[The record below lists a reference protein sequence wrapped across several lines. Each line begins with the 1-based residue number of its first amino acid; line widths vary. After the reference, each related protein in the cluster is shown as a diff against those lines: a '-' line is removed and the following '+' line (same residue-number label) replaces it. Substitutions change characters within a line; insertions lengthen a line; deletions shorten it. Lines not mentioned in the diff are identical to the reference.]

1 MAIYRLGAKVPEIA
15 KTAFVA
21 DNAVV
26 IGDVGLGERC
36 SVWFG
41 AVIRGDNA
49 PIRIGAASN
58 VQDGA
63 ILHGSPSCGLMIGS
77 GVTVGHGAKLHGCTI
92 GDHSLIGIGA
102 VILDRAVVGR
112 ESLVAAGAV
121 LTAGKEYPPR
131 SLIVGQPAVVK
142 RELNEAEVARLEAN
156 GARYVRD
163 AATYLETLERLV

>member
-1 MAIYRLGAKVPEIA
+1 MAIYRLGAKVPDIA

-21 DNAVV
+21 DNATV

-63 ILHGSPSCGLMIGS
+63 ILHGSPSCALTIGA

-92 GDHSLIGIGA
+92 GDCSLVGIGA
-102 VILDRAVVGR
+102 VILDRVVVGR

-121 LTAGKEYPPR
+121 LTSGKEYPPR

-142 RELNEAEVARLEAN
+142 RELNAHEVARLEVN

>member
-1 MAIYRLGAKVPEIA
+1 MAIYRLGAKTPAVA

-21 DNAVV
+21 DDAQV
-26 IGDVGLGERC
+26 IGDVVLAERC

-49 PIRIGAASN
+49 PIRIGASSN

-63 ILHGSPSCGLMIGS
+63 ILHGSPNCPLTIGF

-92 GDHSLIGIGA
+92 GDRSLVGIGA
-102 VILDRAVVGR
+102 VILDKVVVGH
-112 ESLVAAGAV
+112 ECLVAAGAV
-121 LTAGKEYPPR
+121 LTAGKEFPPR

-142 RELNEAEVARLEAN
+142 RALTNDEVAKLEAN

>member
-1 MAIYRLGAKVPEIA
+1 MAIYRLGAKTPAVA

-21 DNAVV
+21 DDAQV
-26 IGDVGLGERC
+26 IGDVVLAERC

-49 PIRIGAASN
+49 PIRIGASSN

-63 ILHGSPSCGLMIGS
+63 ILHGSPNCPLTIGF

-92 GDHSLIGIGA
+92 GDRSLVGIGA
-102 VILDRAVVGR
+102 VILDKVVVGH
-112 ESLVAAGAV
+112 ECLVAAGAV
-121 LTAGKEYPPR
+121 LTAGKEFPPR

-142 RELNEAEVARLEAN
+142 RPLTNDEVAKLEAN

>member
-1 MAIYRLGAKVPEIA
+1 MAIYRLGAKIPAVS

-21 DNAVV
+21 DDARV
-26 IGDVGLGERC
+26 IGDVAVAERC

-49 PIRIGAASN
+49 PIRIGASSN

-63 ILHGSPSCGLMIGS
+63 ILHGSPNCPLTIGS

-92 GDHSLIGIGA
+92 GDRSLVGIGA
-102 VILDRAVVGR
+102 VVLDKAVVGH
-112 ESLVAAGAV
+112 ECLIAAGAV
-121 LTAGKEYPPR
+121 LTAGKEFPPR

-142 RELNEAEVARLEAN
+142 RMLTDDEVARLEAN

-163 AATYLETLERLV
+163 AATYLEALERLA